1 MLQCRELEGGIN
13 SGKQMFLSYTSNR
26 RLYLCYGAPNFPLAG
41 DAGACLSIMNRN
53 VCLYAVWRQCILIWG
68 QPKEGS
74 VFPETLLFTDTD
86 TLRCLGY
93 IYVTHPQ
100 NQTIHRKLA
109 DWLQKIMTKSG
120 NNKEILISPLEL
132 RDKLHPQKIPNG
144 DFCKA
149 V

>member
-1 MLQCRELEGGIN
+1 M
-13 SGKQMFLSYTSNR
+13 
-26 RLYLCYGAPNFPLAG
+26 
-41 DAGACLSIMNRN
+41 
-53 VCLYAVWRQCILIWG
+53 
-68 QPKEGS
+68 
-74 VFPETLLFTDTD
+74 FPETLLFTDTD